1 MIFIVERI
9 EHIPTK
15 FLLKFHGLVDEK
27 TLVKVILSLE
37 DLTSNLQNTQN
48 FSLFSAKQSHPSTL
62 YILHQESLK
71 NEIKK
76 LLVSTGDQHNFVLLH
91 DNPYNI
97 AKQLNNSQLFL
108 DQKADIRI
116 LEEKLALLSETLKFL
131 KNNKLAKIV
140 FEYSYRPIK
149 GYYSLLKFEYIIK
162 KLQQLYE
169 NSEFAAY
176 HFLEQQR
183 YTVGEQYNPWKII
196 DIVFHPSLKYKTD
209 YFRKFLKKH
218 NAYETIALL
227 KKGMF
232 ILLDLLTTNST
243 QKTAENYGT
252 SLFYVKRLHQ
262 LLVDHKISYDKLL
275 RIVET
280 LLNLEFNIRT
290 GKIGEPEEGLLSALL
305 KIHSIIRK

>member
-9 EHIPTK
+9 EHIPTQ

-27 TLVKVILSLE
+27 TLVKVILSVE
-37 DLTSNLQNTQN
+37 DLTDNLQNTQN
-48 FSLFSAKQSHPSTL
+48 FSLFSKEQSPSSTL

-76 LLVSTGDQHNFVLLH
+76 LLVNTGDQHNFVLLH
-91 DNPYNI
+91 DTPYHI

-108 DQKADIRI
+108 DQKANIRT
-116 LEEKLALLSETLKFL
+116 LEERLALLGETLKFL
-131 KNNKLAKIV
+131 KNNKLAKTV
-140 FEYSYRPIK
+140 FEYSYRPVK
-149 GYYSLLKFEYIIK
+149 GYYSLLKFEYIIQ

-183 YTVGEQYNPWKII
+183 YVVREQYNPWKII
-196 DIVFHPSLKYKTD
+196 DTVFHASLKYKTD

-218 NAYETIALL
+218 NTYETIALL

-232 ILLDLLTTNST
+232 ILLDLITTESPR
-243 QKTAENYGT
+243 KTAENYGT
-252 SLFYVKRLHQ
+252 SIFYVKRLQQ
-262 LLVDHKISYDKLL
+262 LLSIHKINYDKLL
-275 RIVET
+275 RITET

-290 GKIGEPEEGLLSALL
+290 GKIAEPEEGLLSALL